1 MNLSKKLLFMA
12 LASCAALP
20 AVAKDAQVGTGET
33 NGYRLV
39 WQDLFD
45 DPELRPDRWNIEVN
59 GSGGGNNELQFY
71 TDLDRN
77 VRLGD
82 DGKGNHCLILTAV
95 REVYNGKQFTSG
107 RINSKNKVAF
117 THGKVE
123 AAIRLPKTANGLWPA
138 FWMMGDDIKEC
149 GWPAC
154 DETDVLEMGHA
165 DGIMDG
171 TQERLFNGALHWG
184 VSSDKHCQQV
194 AAGKHQSSLQDGE
207 FHIYTVVWTPTRIE
221 MFVDNADKPYLSAA
235 IGKDSDK
242 HAFFNKANFLLFN
255 LAVGGDFPNIHN
267 ADNVTAIPAGGA
279 EMLVD
284 YVRVYQP
291 KKQISLNIKK

>member
-1 MNLSKKLLFMA
+1 MNRLTKILFIAM
-12 LASCAALP
+12 
-20 AVAKDAQVGTGET
+20 AVAVGFDAYAVPKKD
-33 NGYRLV
+33 GYKLV
-39 WQDLFD
+39 WEDNFD
-45 DPELRPDRWNIEVN
+45 GSALNRDYWNVEVN
-59 GSGGGNNELQFY
+59 GSGCGNNELQY
-71 TDLDRN
+71 YVDNADN
-77 VRLGD
+77 V
-82 DGKGNHCLILTAV
+82 AV
-95 REVYNGKQFTSG
+95 RDGNLVITARRQDYDGHAFTSG
-107 RINSKNKVAF
+107 RVN
-117 THGKVE
+117 TCGKVGFTYGIVE
-123 AAIRLPKTANGLWPA
+123 ARIKLPKTANGLWPA

-154 DETDVLEMGHA
+154 GETDVLEMGHA

-184 VSSDKHCQQV
+184 VSSDMHCQQV

-207 FHIYTVVWTPTRIE
+207 LHIYTVVWTPTRIE

-235 IGKDSDK
+235 IGKNSDK

>member
-1 MNLSKKLLFMA
+1 M
-12 LASCAALP
+12 
-20 AVAKDAQVGTGET
+20 AVAVGLDAYAVPKKD
-33 NGYRLV
+33 GYKLV
-39 WQDLFD
+39 WKDNFD
-45 DPELRPDRWNIEVN
+45 YWNVEVN
-59 GSGGGNNELQFY
+59 GSGCGNNELQY
-71 TDLDRN
+71 YVDNADN
-77 VRLGD
+77 V
-82 DGKGNHCLILTAV
+82 AV
-95 REVYNGKQFTSG
+95 RDGNLVITARRQDYDGHAFTSG
-107 RINSKNKVAF
+107 RVN
-117 THGKVE
+117 TCGKVGFTYGIVE
-123 AAIRLPKTANGLWPA
+123 ARIKLPKTANGLWPA

-154 DETDVLEMGHA
+154 GETDVLEMGHA

-235 IGKDSDK
+235 IGKNSDK